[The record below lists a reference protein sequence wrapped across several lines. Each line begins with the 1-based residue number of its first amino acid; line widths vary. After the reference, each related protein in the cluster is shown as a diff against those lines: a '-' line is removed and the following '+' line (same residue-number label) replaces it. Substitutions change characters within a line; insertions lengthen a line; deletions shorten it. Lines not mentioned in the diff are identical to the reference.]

1 MSEVAFQAPSSR
13 VSQFSPPPISALA
26 NSDWYAASLALL
38 SVRFIQGFIYWGG
51 GSRRYI
57 YAPSKL
63 DPHAS
68 TWMANKFQSA
78 MPGAL
83 LGMDHVIAFMLQHFW
98 ILYPAVLLFSA
109 AELFAGLFLMLG
121 LFTRAAALVSA
132 GFSIVLML
140 MFGWQGATCIDE
152 WTMAACNLAIGVTL
166 AIAGSGAFSL
176 DNLWLTKRP
185 TLARKSWFRWASG
198 ALPLPLSPAS
208 FQKLALVALAAT
220 AIFNVTT
227 YDHFRG
233 SVYSAFH
240 KGPVSPSA
248 HHYTLN
254 GATIDANGA
263 LSFHAYLDGGSPEV
277 ASHIVAIDLEDANG
291 EIVRHWDMSAL
302 TQLPSTAIRND
313 FAYNKITTAPY
324 GLAAE
329 MGAMATITLEG
340 LPASAVVKAR
350 QVSITNV
357 SGRKFKAAIG
367 AAQNAPT

>member
-140 MFGWQGATCIDE
+140 MFGWQG
-152 WTMAACNLAIGVTL
+152 
-166 AIAGSGAFSL
+166 
-176 DNLWLTKRP
+176 DNLWLTKHP